1 MEFIIREIASGS
13 ISEKSG
19 LKAGDRIISI
29 NGEKLI
35 DNIDLEFLLAE
46 EELFLVIVRDNGTKL
61 DIHIDNHDSEDLG
74 IVFVDTDDNH
84 IASCCNKCIFCFV
97 DQLPNNMRPS
107 LYFKDDDW
115 RMSFVMGSYVTL
127 TNISD
132 TEFERIKKRRVSPLY
147 ISVHATDDDVRCR
160 MLGCKRGAGIMN
172 RLKEFAEA
180 EIVCHTQVVLCPG
193 INDGSVLEKT
203 IDDLATLYP
212 YVRSLA
218 VVPVGLTSHREGLY
232 DLSSVDRETARKTIS
247 IISEKS
253 KEFLKSFGTHFVFAS
268 DELYIRACED
278 IPEYELYEDFPQI
291 ENGVGLIAQF
301 TDDANAAMNE
311 YDSASIKA
319 VDLATGLDFYPFLKR
334 IANELGIKYNI
345 EVAVHGVAN
354 DYFGRSVT
362 VSGLL
367 TGKDI
372 ISQLKGKITSDILFL
387 PPNMFREFTDVTLD
401 GMTLSEIGH
410 QLGVRCLAPGT
421 DGYTLVRSIC
431 EGV

>member
-97 DQLPNNMRPS
+97 DQLPNNMRSS

-160 MLGCKRGAGIMN
+160 MLGCKRGAGIMG
-172 RLKEFAEA
+172 RLKELAEA
-180 EIVCHTQVVLCPG
+180 EIVCCSTSTKNFVRVVF
-193 INDGSVLEKT
+193 IIRFTSVK
-203 IDDLATLYP
+203 LY
-212 YVRSLA
+212 L
-218 VVPVGLTSHREGLY
+218 LLM
-232 DLSSVDRETARKTIS
+232 I
-247 IISEKS
+247 
-253 KEFLKSFGTHFVFAS
+253 
-268 DELYIRACED
+268 C
-278 IPEYELYEDFPQI
+278 
-291 ENGVGLIAQF
+291 
-301 TDDANAAMNE
+301 
-311 YDSASIKA
+311 SA
-319 VDLATGLDFYPFLKR
+319 
-334 IANELGIKYNI
+334 
-345 EVAVHGVAN
+345 
-354 DYFGRSVT
+354 
-362 VSGLL
+362 
-367 TGKDI
+367 
-372 ISQLKGKITSDILFL
+372 ISQNRLL
-387 PPNMFREFTDVTLD
+387 
-401 GMTLSEIGH
+401 
-410 QLGVRCLAPGT
+410 
-421 DGYTLVRSIC
+421 
-431 EGV
+431 